1 MASIIKVET
10 LQDTDGNNAVGM
22 QYVASGSAK
31 AYQHLQQTTNTI
43 QKSLNLS
50 SSTDNDP
57 GDFTANFTTSW
68 SDVYYMFSHGNDDDG
83 YNDAAAYH
91 HKGLTWATGSFRY
104 RSAYAWNAS
113 AGFTDFTM
121 ACIVWHGDLA

>member
-1 MASIIKVET
+1 MAYGKIVADQIQHSSEGTV
-10 LQDTDGNNAVGM
+10 DT
-22 QYVASGSAK
+22 QYVVRGGAK

-50 SSTDNDP
+50 SSTDNGL

-83 YNDAAAYH
+83 YNDAAIYH
-91 HKGLTWATGSFRY
+91 HKGLTWTTGSFRY

-113 AGFTDFTM
+113 AGFTDFGM

>member
-1 MASIIKVET
+1 MSTLHTNTVET
-10 LQDTDGNNAVGM
+10 SSGGAVTLTN
-22 QYVASGSAK
+22 QSAAK
-31 AYQHLQQTTNTI
+31 AYQHLVQPTNTI

-50 SSTDNDP
+50 SSTDNGL

-91 HKGLTWATGSFRY
+91 HKGLTWTTGSLRY

-113 AGFTDFTM
+113 AGFADFTK
-121 ACIVWHGDLA
+121 ACIIWHGDLA